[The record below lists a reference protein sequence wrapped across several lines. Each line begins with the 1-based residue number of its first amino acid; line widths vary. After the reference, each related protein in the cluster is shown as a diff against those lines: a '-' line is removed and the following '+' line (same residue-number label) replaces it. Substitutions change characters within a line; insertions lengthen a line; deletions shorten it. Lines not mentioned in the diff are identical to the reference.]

1 MSKTT
6 TPETLLTAEQ
16 FAKRPDGGLPEE
28 LVRGRIV
35 TMTVPKPRHGYPC
48 NTAGRVFGN
57 FVDEHGLGRVL
68 NNDSGVITG
77 RDPDTVR
84 GADVAFYSYKRLPPG
99 DLPDQYLDIAP
110 ELVVEV
116 RSPGDLWPRML
127 AKIAEYLE
135 AGVST
140 VVVLDD
146 QHRSAHVF
154 GDDGTHQ
161 VLGPDD
167 ELAFRALLGNFK
179 VAVRRFFE

>member
-1 MSKTT
+1 MPTT
-6 TPETLLTAEQ
+6 TT
-16 FAKRPDGGLPEE
+16 
-28 LVRGRIV
+28 
-35 TMTVPKPRHGYPC
+35 
-48 NTAGRVFGN
+48 
-57 FVDEHGLGRVL
+57 
-68 NNDSGVITG
+68 
-77 RDPDTVR
+77 
-84 GADVAFYSYKRLPPG
+84 YSYNRLPPG
-99 DLPDQYLDIAP
+99 DLPDQYLDVAP

-116 RSPGDLWPRML
+116 RSPGDRWPRML
-127 AKIAEYLE
+127 AKIAEYLD

-167 ELAFRALLGNFK
+167 ELELPDLLAKFK